1 MRRFIGFLFVL
12 SLIASVGLV
21 IYVYL
26 VDLPPPTR
34 VVETPAVGVGFSD

>member
-1 MRRFIGFLFVL
+1 MRRFLGFLFIL
-12 SLIASVGLV
+12 GLIAMVGLI

-26 VDLPPPTR
+26 VDLPPPVR